1 MIQSG
6 PQNWKWLDRDG
17 VILYKWCDVI
27 KIDPPVI
34 QLFLTR
40 GTSQVEKMKDVSVT
54 ITYIGPC

>member
-34 QLFLTR
+34 QLFLAR
-40 GTSQVEKMKDVSVT
+40 GTSQVEKMK
-54 ITYIGPC
+54 YF